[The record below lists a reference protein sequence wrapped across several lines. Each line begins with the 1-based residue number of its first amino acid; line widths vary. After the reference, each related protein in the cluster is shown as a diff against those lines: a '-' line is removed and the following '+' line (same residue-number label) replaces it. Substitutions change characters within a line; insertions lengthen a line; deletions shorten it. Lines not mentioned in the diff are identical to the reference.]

1 VKLNKVHT
9 IITEKIIAALESGVV
24 PWRKPWNGGTMRPRN
39 LITKRPYSGINVMLL
54 SLTGAAK
61 GFTSPYWLTK
71 NQVVAAGGAFK
82 PGQEPYRPATF
93 DEGGEVVTAG
103 TGSNQN
109 GALVTFWG
117 TMNAKKK
124 SPNAKKGRVVSTIDG
139 QPVTRDDEGPR
150 FFKYFLVWNVEQTT
164 GLESHLPA
172 PVTTAPVA
180 PDVAAEA
187 IVAGYPNGPTMDH
200 TSGAASYRPSTD
212 HVSLP
217 PRNSFTGTVPYYAT
231 VFHELVHSTGHES
244 RLKRFA
250 RGTAL
255 GKGEVYS
262 KEELVAEVGAAF
274 LGAEAGLPD
283 NLEQNA
289 AYIKSWLTV
298 LRNDHGCVISAAS
311 QAQKATDHI
320 LGR

>member
-1 VKLNKVHT
+1 NKVHT
-9 IITEKIIAALESGVV
+9 IITEKIIAALEAGVV
-24 PWRKPWNGGTMRPRN
+24 PWRKPWSGGTMGPRN
-39 LITKRPYSGINVMLL
+39 LITKRAYSGINVLLL

-61 GFTSPYWLTK
+61 GFTSPYWVTR

-82 PGQEPYRPATF
+82 PGQEPYDQQT
-93 DEGGEVVTAG
+93 G

-109 GALVTFWG
+109 AALVTFWG
-117 TMNAKKK
+117 TINAKKK
-124 SPNAKKGRVVSTIDG
+124 SPNAKKGRVVSTKNG
-139 QPVTRDDEGPR
+139 QPATRDDKGPR
-150 FFKYFLVWNVEQTT
+150 FFRYFLVWNIEQTT

-187 IVAGYPNGPTMDH
+187 IVSGYPNGPTMDH

-217 PRNSFTGTVPYYAT
+217 PRDSFTGTVPYYAT

-262 KEELVAEVGAAF
+262 KEELVAEMGAAF